1 MRRMRKLEGKVR
13 AWKTLLRTTVGMGSV
28 VAMMCVCGAAV
39 RAADNHPDFTGVW
52 RGMRGNGDPNFVRGW
67 PKDMPLR
74 DEARQRRAAYHALV
88 DPNGETP
95 GGWCVGTGMPG
106 SLLESGGYPMEIIQ
120 KPEQITVIYEA
131 HTEMQRIY
139 ISGPKAHVSDGDL
152 FPTRNGFST
161 GHWEGDTLV
170 VETDHLKEQ
179 FDQTAV
185 HSANARITTRY
196 RMSQGEDGKRILTA
210 ELTMTDPDF
219 YTKPVTV
226 TKTWVEAEPDARM
239 MLYEC
244 TEPTWE
250 EHLQALEA
258 KAAQ

>member
-1 MRRMRKLEGKVR
+1 MAIRSGVAAALMCLCVSG
-13 AWKTLLRTTVGMGSV
+13 AW
-28 VAMMCVCGAAV
+28 AAES
-39 RAADNHPDFTGVW
+39 HPDFTGVW
-52 RGMRGNGDPNFVRGW
+52 RGMRSNGDPNFVRGW

-74 DEARQRRAAYHALV
+74 DEARRRMEAYHALV

-120 KPEQITVIYEA
+120 KPDQVTVIYEA
-131 HTEMQRIY
+131 HTELRRIY
-139 ISGPKAHVSDGDL
+139 ISGPKAHVAEGDL
-152 FPTRNGFST
+152 FPTRNGYSV
-161 GHWEGDTLV
+161 GRWEGDVLV

-179 FDQTAV
+179 FDETAV
-185 HSANARITTRY
+185 HSANAHITTRY
-196 RMSQGEDGKRILTA
+196 RMSKGDDGKRVLTA

-226 TKTWVEAEPDARM
+226 TKTWVEADPDTRM

-244 TEPTWE
+244 NEPAWE
-250 EHLQALEA
+250 EHLQDLQA
-258 KAAQ
+258 KAGQ